1 MTKISSQL
9 AEANRFVQEYKDS
22 IHPQYR
28 YNYHVMAPIGWIN
41 DPNGFVYFKGEYH
54 IFYQYYP
61 YDSKWGPMHWG
72 HSKSKDLINW
82 EELPVA
88 LAPDQTYDKDGCFSG
103 SAIEKDG
110 KLYLMYTGHVY
121 DEGVGVTY
129 QTQCM
134 AVSEDGIHFTKMEQ
148 NPVIDQRQLGENGD
162 IHDFRDPKVF
172 QREGCYYSVLATKTK
187 DERGKI
193 LLFES
198 KDLIEWSFTSV
209 LLEGQ
214 KGQGVM
220 WECPDLFHLDGKD
233 VLIMSPIQIEPKA
246 FEFYNTSST
255 VAFIG
260 KMNWENGEFQVE
272 NYHEI
277 DFGLDFYAPQT
288 LEDDQ
293 NRRIMIAW
301 MQMWHR
307 TLPTD
312 DLGHKWVGAMTLPR
326 ELHVKENCL
335 VQKPITSIYDYLT
348 IQEEWSE
355 MTLNDTTETKEDIIQ
370 NTTYLKMTATF
381 EEKSALTIE
390 FAKKD
395 QAHLLFNYDANTEE
409 FTLSREFIG
418 LPITG
423 IENETLVERKVQI
436 PLINKKLEIEIFR
449 DTTSVEVFINGTT
462 TITTTFYETEVG
474 KDLSFT
480 SKENV
485 KLSKVKIG
493 TIKN

>member
-1 MTKISSQL
+1 
-9 AEANRFVQEYKDS
+9 
-22 IHPQYR
+22 
-28 YNYHVMAPIGWIN
+28 
-41 DPNGFVYFKGEYH
+41 
-54 IFYQYYP
+54 
-61 YDSKWGPMHWG
+61 
-72 HSKSKDLINW
+72 
-82 EELPVA
+82 
-88 LAPDQTYDKDGCFSG
+88 
-103 SAIEKDG
+103 
-110 KLYLMYTGHVY
+110 
-121 DEGVGVTY
+121 
-129 QTQCM
+129 
-134 AVSEDGIHFTKMEQ
+134 
-148 NPVIDQRQLGENGD
+148 
-162 IHDFRDPKVF
+162 
-172 QREGCYYSVLATKTK
+172 
-187 DERGKI
+187 
-193 LLFES
+193 
-198 KDLIEWSFTSV
+198 
-209 LLEGQ
+209 
-214 KGQGVM
+214 
-220 WECPDLFHLDGKD
+220 
-233 VLIMSPIQIEPKA
+233 
-246 FEFYNTSST
+246 
-255 VAFIG
+255 
-260 KMNWENGEFQVE
+260 MNWENGEFQVE

-326 ELHVKENCL
+326 ELHVKENRL

-355 MTLNDTTETKEDIIQ
+355 MTLNDTTETKQDIIQ

-423 IENETLVERKVQI
+423 IEKETLVERKVQI

-480 SKENV
+480 SKENL
-485 KLSKVKIG
+485 KLSEVKIG